1 MHAMVVG
8 QDFSTTNFTNEREFH
23 EWERMFIAVRILT
36 TTDSTDYSD
45 GLARWD
51 NSLQISQIEQ
61 IINACVM
68 NHEFHE

>member
-23 EWERMFIAVRILT
+23 EWERVIIAVRILT

-51 NSLQISQIEQ
+51 LSTDFSD
-61 IINACVM
+61 
-68 NHEFHE
+68 